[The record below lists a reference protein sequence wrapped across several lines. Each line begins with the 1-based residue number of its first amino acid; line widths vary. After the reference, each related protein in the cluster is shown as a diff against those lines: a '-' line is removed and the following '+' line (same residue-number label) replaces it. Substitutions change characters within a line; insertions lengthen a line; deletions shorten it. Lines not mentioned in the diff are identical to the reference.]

1 MQQSIHL
8 RIPDISAPR
17 EAAVDFQR
25 PRSTVEPSLRFDD
38 VLTRQLSTEREEFS
52 GNSRDMSET
61 RHEGPVAVQ
70 DDRMRVDR
78 EGPSGRD
85 ERTDSDMKSMTRR
98 EDVRDKQSDIKNK
111 ETDARREAAEPGR
124 RETGVDS
131 PDRKKAEEASGREA
145 ILPGARKAAGMLREN
160 QAVRRKTGPGD
171 EESVSRLQQ
180 RLDAVESLLARSTQ
194 GGREFRDVRA
204 ALADVRDVLQ
214 SRGGRADRDL
224 LNALGERL
232 RELAKRV
239 EIGQASG
246 RDARLAPVRDEIQ
259 RIADMANRLA
269 KRSDR
274 PGAQGRLEDADQQQP
289 RTAPVDRV
297 IVSQGFG
304 GKDQADSSSPKDGN
318 SSAFGFQFSKGA
330 QGADRS
336 THATP
341 LPRQNP
347 LFEEQLQSLV
357 RNARVVVQD
366 AKNGSFQMR
375 LYPES
380 LSRVNVSLGLE
391 QGTITGRFLVETVE
405 ARQALVEQLADI
417 RERLAESGISVGEFQ
432 VNVRGDERHTRQSA
446 REGLRLPDSGA
457 PVEAGGKYEMQAVR
471 RHDGYID
478 VTI

>member
-1 MQQSIHL
+1 
-8 RIPDISAPR
+8 
-17 EAAVDFQR
+17 
-25 PRSTVEPSLRFDD
+25 
-38 VLTRQLSTEREEFS
+38 
-52 GNSRDMSET
+52 MSET
-61 RHEGPVAVQ
+61 RHEEPVAVQ

-85 ERTDSDMKSMTRR
+85 ERTDSDMKSITRR
-98 EDVRDKQSDIKNK
+98 EDARDKQSDIKNK

-131 PDRKKAEEASGREA
+131 PGRKKAEEASNRGA
-145 ILPGARKAAGMLREN
+145 ILPGARKAAGVLREN

-171 EESVSRLQQ
+171 EESVARLQQ

-194 GGREFRDVRA
+194 GGRELRDVRV

-232 RELAKRV
+232 RELAKRI

-246 RDARLAPVRDEIQ
+246 RDARPAPVRDEIQ
-259 RIADMANRLA
+259 RIADMVNRLA
-269 KRSDR
+269 KRTDR
-274 PGAQGRLEDADQQQP
+274 PGAQGRLEEAEQQP
-289 RTAPVDRV
+289 RTASVDRV
-297 IVSQGFG
+297 MVSQGFG

-318 SSAFGFQFSKGA
+318 SSAFSFQFSKGA

-336 THATP
+336 AHAAP

-380 LSRVNVSLGLE
+380 LGRVNVSLGLE

-446 REGLRLPDSGA
+446 REGLRPPDSGA
-457 PVEAGGKYEMQAVR
+457 PVEAGGKYEMQAIR